1 MKGRFTFVFA
11 LAVLAVTGILLFQ
24 LYWVYQSYRT
34 EQRNFDDKIAV
45 ILQKSL
51 DAYAAQAVAMPQTLK
66 ENEPYLS
73 VMQSYDEGPASVDPG
88 RGGKPD
94 TAGKAD
100 TGGRVLRN
108 VLLKPLQVAPDNL
121 GAVRGMIA
129 RLSMQAF
136 NKPIQLAVLDTIFRR
151 ALMAGGVELSF
162 RLELKKG
169 QTMPEAIFPGKRRF
183 LFRRTVVPALVSV
196 LLVLLS
202 VGSLFYMGV
211 VIRRLVRLDGSKNDF
226 INNIAHELRTPI
238 AILKSTHE
246 ALYTFKGDADPD
258 KLRRYLEINSGVLD
272 RLDANVDRLLDSMNY
287 EQGNRKPALEPVDLM
302 ALASKVIQ
310 RLDPE
315 GTTGIGLESG
325 LEQDIVVTD
334 PYIIE
339 TVLTN
344 LIDNAIKYG
353 GDPAGAVDSEGA
365 ARTAGLV
372 LVRFDG
378 NGNGAGGGWQLRV
391 RDQGQGIASEHLP
404 FIFDKF
410 YRVPAGDL
418 HEVKGYGIGL
428 SYVQQ
433 LVTTLGGRISVK
445 SVPGQGTEFT
455 IQFPQHG

>member
-1 MKGRFTFVFA
+1 MKGRFTLVFA
-11 LAVLAVTGILLFQ
+11 LAVLAVAGILLFQ
-24 LYWVYQSYRT
+24 LYWVYNSYRT

-51 DAYAAQAVAMPQTLK
+51 DVYAAQAVAMPQTLK
-66 ENEPYLS
+66 ENEPYLQ
-73 VMQSYDEGPASVDPG
+73 VMQSYDEDSM
-88 RGGKPD
+88 
-94 TAGKAD
+94 KAD
-100 TGGRVLRN
+100 TGKRVFRN
-108 VLLKPLQVAPDNL
+108 VMLKPLQVPPDNL

-151 ALMAGGVELSF
+151 ELRKSGVELSF
-162 RLELKKG
+162 RLEIKNG
-169 QTMPEAIFPGKRRF
+169 QATPEAIFPGKRQY

-202 VGSLFYMGV
+202 VGSLFYMGTI
-211 VIRRLVRLDGSKNDF
+211 IRGLVKLDGSKNAF

-246 ALYTFKGDADPD
+246 ALYTFKGDADPA
-258 KLRRYLEINSGVLD
+258 KLRRYLEINSDVLD
-272 RLDANVDRLLDSMNY
+272 RLDTNVDRLLDSINY
-287 EQGNRKPALEPVDLM
+287 EQGNRKPSLEPVELT
-302 ALASKVIQ
+302 ALTGKVIR

-315 GTTGIGLESG
+315 GKIGIELESG
-325 LEQDIVVTD
+325 LENAEVVTD

-344 LIDNAIKYG
+344 LIDNAIKYSGDRRVAG
-353 GDPAGAVDSEGA
+353 GDGGAVGS
-365 ARTAGLV
+365 V
-372 LVRFDG
+372 LVRIDG
-378 NGNGAGGGWQLRV
+378 GAAGWQLRV

-445 SVPGQGTEFT
+445 SAPGQGTEFT
-455 IQFPQHG
+455 IQFPRHG

>member
-1 MKGRFTFVFA
+1 MKGRFTLVFS

-24 LYWVYQSYRT
+24 LYWVYNSYRT

-45 ILQKSL
+45 ILQKSI
-51 DAYAAQAVAMPQTLK
+51 DVYAAQAFAMPQTLK

-73 VMQSYDEGPASVDPG
+73 VMQSYDDDSAG
-88 RGGKPD
+88 RR
-94 TAGKAD
+94 D
-100 TGGRVLRN
+100 TGRRVLRN
-108 VLLKPLQVAPDNL
+108 VMLKSLQVEPDNL
-121 GAVRGMIA
+121 ITVRGMIA

-136 NKPIQLAVLDTIFRR
+136 NKPIQLTVLDTIFRR
-151 ALMAGGVELSF
+151 ELQKNQVELDF
-162 RLELKKG
+162 RLVVKSG
-169 QTMPEAIFPGKRRF
+169 QTMPEAIFPGKRQY

-196 LLVLLS
+196 LLILLS
-202 VGSLFYMGV
+202 VGSLFYMGMI
-211 VIRRLVRLDGSKNDF
+211 IRRLVRLDGSKDAF

-246 ALYTFKGDADPD
+246 ALYTFRGDADPD

-272 RLDANVDRLLDSMNY
+272 RLDTNVDRLLDSMNY
-287 EQGNRKPALEPVDLM
+287 EQGNRKPALEPVDLS
-302 ALASKVIQ
+302 ALAGKVIQ

-315 GTTGIGLESG
+315 GKIGVVLESG
-325 LEQDIVVTD
+325 MEQAEVVTD

-344 LIDNAIKYG
+344 LIDNAIKYAG
-353 GDPAGAVDSEGA
+353 GRREVGV
-365 ARTAGLV
+365 
-372 LVRFDG
+372 
-378 NGNGAGGGWQLRV
+378 GAGDDGDTRVGVGKVVVRIDGGGGVGVGAGWQLQV
-391 RDQGQGIASEHLP
+391 RDQGPGIASEHLP

-428 SYVQQ
+428 SYVRQ
-433 LVTTLGGRISVK
+433 LVTTLGGRIGVK
-445 SVPGQGTEFT
+445 SAPGQGTEFT